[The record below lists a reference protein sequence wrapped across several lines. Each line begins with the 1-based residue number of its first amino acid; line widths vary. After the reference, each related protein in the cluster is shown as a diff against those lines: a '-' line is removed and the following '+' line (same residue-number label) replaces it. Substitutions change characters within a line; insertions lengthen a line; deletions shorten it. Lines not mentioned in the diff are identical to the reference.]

1 MANKDLIILAV
12 IVGAGVVLAVL
23 FAHFRQWGPRVW
35 ANRVRDHF
43 VALNA
48 ERNRLLAE
56 GKVGPAYRLRQM
68 KDDLQRKH
76 RRSVKPAGLADF
88 PGIGPAT
95 VDKLTL
101 AGVKSLEDL
110 VDYPFES
117 VPGFGPSRSAD
128 LRAAVRGLVHQ
139 TRAAFDAGNCPE
151 GQEYL
156 RAVGQLAESD
166 RAAQIAR
173 DRRLTALDDALD
185 DTRPLVE
192 VADQITFY
200 LYLEHTFSHK
210 DVPGLSEGL
219 HDRPLPEPAETTPA
233 MPQAAPTQQ
242 SAQSTK
248 PTTSTPPNPQL
259 AKLRA
264 YVRFGFVVARADG
277 RVAKDERK
285 AIRQFLGDTFG
296 GDTVLVRFID
306 PEMEAVEAD
315 PPEED
320 AVLFAVAG
328 VTTDAEKRSLVEFAE
343 RVADASGERNDREV
357 AFLSRVRKSFGIA
370 AEAPVVAAAKPASPA
385 TPTGPDPRTVLDIP
399 PGVELTVELIRRKYA
414 MVYDQNDPVKARS
427 VGPEY
432 VKMAEAKRAAAKA
445 AAEALLA
452 PFGAPLEAPAAP
464 PPPTDI
470 RHNPDLDDVFG
481 R

>member
-43 VALNA
+43 AALTA

-56 GKVGPAYRLRQM
+56 SKVGPANRLRQM

-76 RRSVKPAGLADF
+76 RRSVKPAALADF

-95 VDKLTL
+95 VDKLNL

-156 RAVGQLAESD
+156 RAVGQLAEAD
-166 RAAQIAR
+166 RAAQLAR

-200 LYLEHTFSHK
+200 LYLEHTFSNK

-219 HDRPLPEPAETTPA
+219 HDRPLPEPATETPA
-233 MPQAAPTQQ
+233 TTQAVPAAPVGKPPIS
-242 SAQSTK
+242 SA
-248 PTTSTPPNPQL
+248 PNPQL

-328 VTTDAEKRSLVEFAE
+328 VTTDAEKRSLVAFAE

-357 AFLSRVRKSFGIA
+357 AFLVRLRSAFGIA

-414 MVYDQNDPVKARS
+414 MAFDQNDPAKARS

-432 VKMAEAKRAAAKA
+432 VKIAEAKRTAARA

-452 PFGAPLEAPAAP
+452 PFGAPLEAPAPP